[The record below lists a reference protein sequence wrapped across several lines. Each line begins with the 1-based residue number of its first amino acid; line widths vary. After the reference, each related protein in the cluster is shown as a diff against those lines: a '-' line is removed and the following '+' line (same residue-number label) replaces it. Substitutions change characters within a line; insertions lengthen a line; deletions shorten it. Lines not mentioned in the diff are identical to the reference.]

1 MKSELQCEGFV
12 KHCYGQMPLYFPLW
26 TRIWFAFNN
35 FFRSGFVF
43 LLGAY
48 FGIFWRHQYF
58 CLFIILWN
66 VISV

>member
-35 FFRSGFVF
+35 FFRSGFAF

-48 FGIFWRHQYF
+48 FGIF
-58 CLFIILWN
+58 
-66 VISV
+66 